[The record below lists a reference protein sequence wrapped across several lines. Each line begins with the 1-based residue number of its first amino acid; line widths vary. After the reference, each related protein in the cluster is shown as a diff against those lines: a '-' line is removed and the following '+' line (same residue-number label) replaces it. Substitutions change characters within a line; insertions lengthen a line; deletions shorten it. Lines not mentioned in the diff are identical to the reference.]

1 MHLVEAALENCIRR
15 TFPVKKNLL
24 ASSML
29 VWLLI
34 VSLTLTL
41 AAQQTV
47 SLVGCG
53 SVIPAPLYGAWGDA
67 YSHSNPQVQIKYL
80 PLGSGEGINQIT
92 TGSADFAAGE
102 IPISDQE
109 LRESGK
115 TIYQVPLF
123 LTAVVPIY
131 NVPGVSKRLR
141 FSGKVLA
148 DIFAGEMKYWD
159 HPDLVKLNPGA
170 QLPHLAIIMVHRE
183 PAKGTTY
190 LFTDFLSKSSPAF
203 RAKIG
208 ISASPSWRS
217 GLEAQGGSTMVKTVS
232 DTPGAIGYAELNTA
246 QKGTAG
252 IGLVQNASGV
262 SVEAS
267 PESTAA
273 ACPKNPKGD
282 LRASLTN
289 MPGEN
294 VYPITG
300 FSWMF
305 VSADAMSSSRAQA
318 LRGFLKFVFTDGQSM
333 LADRGHLPLPPRI
346 VASVQTTLK
355 LN

>member
-1 MHLVEAALENCIRR
+1 M
-15 TFPVKKNLL
+15 KKNQLGI
-24 ASSML
+24 STL
-29 VWLLI
+29 VWLLV
-34 VSLTLTL
+34 VSVTLTLT
-41 AAQQTV
+41 AQQTV

-53 SVIPAPLYGAWGDA
+53 SVIPAPLYDAWGAA
-67 YSHSNPQVQIKYL
+67 YSSHNPGVQIKYL

-92 TGSADFAAGE
+92 AGSADFAAGE

-109 LRESGK
+109 LRDSGK
-115 TIYQVPLF
+115 TIHQVPLF
-123 LTAVVPIY
+123 LTAVVPVY

-148 DIFAGEMKYWD
+148 DMFSGEMKYWD
-159 HPDLVKLNPGA
+159 HPDMVKLNPGV
-170 QLPHLAIIMVHRE
+170 QLPHLAITTVHRE

-208 ISASPSWRS
+208 TNASPSWHS
-217 GLEAQGGSTMVKTVS
+217 GVEAQGGSTMVKMVS
-232 DTPGAIGYAELNTA
+232 DTGGAIGYAELNTA
-246 QKGTAG
+246 KKGTAG

-262 SVEAS
+262 FVEAS

-305 VSADAMSSSRAQA
+305 VSADAMSSSRAEA
-318 LRGFLKFVFTDGQSM
+318 LRGFLKFVFTDGQTM

-346 VASVQTTLK
+346 VASVQSTLK

>member
-1 MHLVEAALENCIRR
+1 V
-15 TFPVKKNLL
+15 LL
-24 ASSML
+24 P
-29 VWLLI
+29 
-34 VSLTLTL
+34 
-41 AAQQTV
+41 AQQAI

-67 YSHSNPQVQIKYL
+67 YSSRNPEVQIKYL
-80 PLGSGEGINQIT
+80 PLGSGEGIRQIT
-92 TGSADFAAGE
+92 AGSADFAAGE
-102 IPISDQE
+102 IPISDHE
-109 LRESGK
+109 LKESGK
-115 TIYQVPLF
+115 TIHQVPLF

-148 DIFAGEMKYWD
+148 DIFAGDIKYWD

-170 QLPHLAIIMVHRE
+170 QLPHLAITTVHRE
-183 PAKGTTY
+183 AAKGTTY
-190 LFTDFLSKSSPAF
+190 LFTDFLSKSSAAF

-208 ISASPSWRS
+208 TDASPNWHS
-217 GLEAQGGSTMVKTVS
+217 GVEAQGASTMVKMVS
-232 DTPGAIGYAELNTA
+232 DTGGTIGYAELNTA
-246 QKGTAG
+246 KKGTAG
-252 IGLVQNASGV
+252 IGLVQNASGMFV
-262 SVEAS
+262 DAS

-305 VSADAMSSSRAQA
+305 VSADAMSSSRAEA

-346 VASVQTTLK
+346 IASVQTTLK
-355 LN
+355 LD

>member
-1 MHLVEAALENCIRR
+1 M
-15 TFPVKKNLL
+15 KKNLL

>member
-24 ASSML
+24 GRSML

-34 VSLTLTL
+34 VSLTLAL
-41 AAQQTV
+41 PAQQSI

-53 SVIPAPLYGAWGDA
+53 SVIPAPLYGAWGEA
-67 YSHSNPQVQIKYL
+67 YSGRNPEVQIKYL
-80 PLGSGEGINQIT
+80 PLGSGEGIKQIT
-92 TGSADFAAGE
+92 AGSADFAAGE
-102 IPISDQE
+102 IPISDRE
-109 LRESGK
+109 LQESGK
-115 TIYQVPLF
+115 TIHQVPLF

-131 NVPGVSKRLR
+131 NVPGISKRLR
-141 FSGKVLA
+141 FSGKILA
-148 DIFAGEMKYWD
+148 DMFSGEMKYWD

-170 QLPHLAIIMVHRE
+170 QLPHLAITTVHRE

-208 ISASPSWRS
+208 TDASPQWHS
-217 GLEAQGGSTMVKTVS
+217 GQEVQGASNLVKMVS
-232 DTPGAIGYAELNTA
+232 DTAGAIGYAELNTA
-246 QKGTAG
+246 KKGTAS
-252 IGLVQNASGV
+252 IGMVQNASGMF
-262 SVEAS
+262 VEAS
-267 PESTAA
+267 PESAAA

-282 LRASLTN
+282 LRSSLTN

-305 VSADAMSSSRAQA
+305 VSAEAMSSSRGQA
-318 LRGFLKFVFTDGQSM
+318 LRGFLKFVFTDGQAM
-333 LADRGHLPLPPRI
+333 LADRGHLPLPSRI
-346 VASVQTTLK
+346 VASVQNTLK

>member
-1 MHLVEAALENCIRR
+1 
-15 TFPVKKNLL
+15 
-24 ASSML
+24 ML
-29 VWLLI
+29 VWLLV
-34 VSLTLTL
+34 VSLTLSL
-41 AAQQTV
+41 PAQQSI

-53 SVIPAPLYGAWGDA
+53 SVIPAPLYGAWGED
-67 YSHSNPQVQIKYL
+67 YSKRNPEVQIKYL
-80 PLGSGEGINQIT
+80 PLGSGEGIKQIT
-92 TGSADFAAGE
+92 AGSADFAAGE

-109 LRESGK
+109 VRDSGK
-115 TIYQVPLF
+115 TIHQVPLF
-123 LTAVVPIY
+123 LTAVVPVY

-148 DIFAGEMKYWD
+148 DIFSGEIKYWD
-159 HPDLVKLNPGA
+159 HADLVKLNPGA
-170 QLPHLAIIMVHRE
+170 QLPHFAITAVHRE
-183 PAKGTTY
+183 PTKGTTY
-190 LFTDFLSKSSPAF
+190 LFTDFLSKSSPSF

-208 ISASPSWRS
+208 IDASPNWHS
-217 GLEAQGGSTMVKTVS
+217 GVEAQGGSTLVKMVG
-232 DTPGAIGYAELNTA
+232 DTAGAIGYAELNTA
-246 QKGTAG
+246 KKGTAG
-252 IGLVQNASGV
+252 IGLVQNASGTF
-262 SVEAS
+262 VEAS
-267 PESTAA
+267 PESAAA

-305 VSADAMSSSRAQA
+305 VSGEAMSSSRGQA
-318 LRGFLKFVFTDGQSM
+318 LRSFLKFVFTDGQAM

-346 VASVQTTLK
+346 IASVQSTLK

>member
-1 MHLVEAALENCIRR
+1 
-15 TFPVKKNLL
+15 VKRNQLG
-24 ASSML
+24 SSIL
-29 VWLLI
+29 VWLLVVA
-34 VSLTLTL
+34 VSLALP
-41 AAQQTV
+41 AQQSV

-53 SVIPAPLYGAWGDA
+53 SVIPAPLYDAWGDA
-67 YSHSNPQVQIKYL
+67 YSSRNSQVQIKYL
-80 PLGSGEGINQIT
+80 PLGSGEGIKQIT
-92 TGSADFAAGE
+92 AGSADFAAGE
-102 IPISDQE
+102 IPITDRE
-109 LRESGK
+109 LKESGK
-115 TIYQVPLF
+115 NIHQVPLF

-131 NVPGVSKRLR
+131 NVPGVSQRLR

-148 DIFAGEMKYWD
+148 DMFSGEMKYWD

-170 QLPHLAIIMVHRE
+170 QLPHLAITTVHRE

-208 ISASPSWRS
+208 TDASPSWHS
-217 GLEAQGGSTMVKTVS
+217 GVEAQGGSSLVKIVS
-232 DTPGAIGYAELNTA
+232 ETSGTIGYAELNTA
-246 QKGTAG
+246 KKGTAS
-252 IGLVQNASGV
+252 IGLVQNASGMF
-262 SVEAS
+262 VEAS
-267 PESTAA
+267 PESAAA
-273 ACPKNPKGD
+273 ACPRNPKGD

-305 VSADAMSSSRAQA
+305 VSAEAMSSSRAEA
-318 LRGFLKFVFTDGQSM
+318 LRGFLKFVFTDGQAM
-333 LADRGHLPLPPRI
+333 LSDRGHLPLPPRI

>member
-1 MHLVEAALENCIRR
+1 
-15 TFPVKKNLL
+15 
-24 ASSML
+24 ML
-29 VWLLI
+29 VWLL
-34 VSLTLTL
+34 VLSLAL
-41 AAQQTV
+41 ALPAQQSI

-53 SVIPAPLYGAWGDA
+53 SVIPAPLYDAWGEA
-67 YSHSNPQVQIKYL
+67 YTRHNPGVQVKYL
-80 PLGSGEGINQIT
+80 PLGSGEGIAQIIAGT
-92 TGSADFAAGE
+92 ADFAASE

-109 LRESGK
+109 LKESSK
-115 TIYQVPLF
+115 TIHQVPLF

-141 FSGKVLA
+141 FSGKILA

-170 QLPHLAIIMVHRE
+170 QLPHLAITAVHRE

-208 ISASPSWRS
+208 INASPNWRS
-217 GLEAQGGSTMVKTVS
+217 GVEAQGGSNLVKIVS

-246 QKGTAG
+246 KKGTAS
-252 IGLVQNASGV
+252 IGLVQNASGMF
-262 SVEAS
+262 VEAS
-267 PESTAA
+267 PESAAA

-282 LRASLTN
+282 LHASLTN

-305 VSADAMSSSRAQA
+305 VSGEAMTSSRAQA

-346 VASVQTTLK
+346 IASVQSTLK
-355 LN
+355 LQ

>member
-1 MHLVEAALENCIRR
+1 
-15 TFPVKKNLL
+15 
-24 ASSML
+24 ML
-29 VWLLI
+29 VWLVV
-34 VSLTLTL
+34 VSLTLAL
-41 AAQQTV
+41 PAQQSV

-67 YSHSNPQVQIKYL
+67 YSGRNPQVQIKYL
-80 PLGSGEGINQIT
+80 PLGSGEGIKQIT
-92 TGSADFAAGE
+92 AGSADFAAGE

-109 LRESGK
+109 VQESGK
-115 TIYQVPLF
+115 NIHQVPLF

-141 FSGKVLA
+141 FSGKILA

-170 QLPHLAIIMVHRE
+170 ELPHLAITAVHRE

-190 LFTDFLSKSSPAF
+190 LFTDFLAKSSPAF

-208 ISASPSWRS
+208 VDASPHWRT
-217 GLEAQGGSTMVKTVS
+217 GVEAQGGSILVKMVS
-232 DTPGAIGYAELNTA
+232 DTSGSIGYAELNTA
-246 QKGTAG
+246 KKGTAG
-252 IGLVQNASGV
+252 IGLVQNASGMF
-262 SVEAS
+262 VEAS
-267 PESTAA
+267 PESAAA
-273 ACPKNPKGD
+273 ACPRNPKGD

-305 VSADAMSSSRAQA
+305 VSEEAMSSSRAQA
-318 LRGFLKFVFTDGQSM
+318 LRSFLKFVFTDGQAM
-333 LADRGHLPLPPRI
+333 LAERGHLPLPPRI
-346 VASVQTTLK
+346 VASVQSTLK